1 MHQQARIPQ
10 RKASSPTPSPQLPS
24 SRGAPNADAGIGG
37 ARPRAGPNL
46 SMNQPAAAP
55 AVSDSTPASALPSDS
70 VKKLDQI
77 VQNFYTKA
85 AALILDSRMKLR
97 PILNSS
103 GAPKV
108 NKWYQIETDEIDDF
122 REELKTWKTC
132 GSLENLPPPMVI
144 EVFLDASSLKESQ
157 SLITIDEQGKRWDV
171 MEQLQSSR
179 SSEGTSPRT
188 FGRNTEVVLERWTVE
203 LMPNTSMPTED
214 FGPILPTIY
223 KKAIVFFRSLF
234 ITTRLLP
241 AWKFTSHGRTK
252 GCVAALS
259 PRCRILMQ
267 RPHRTSPDLLRS
279 PIDGKSDPITEYMFG
294 DLDVPVGRLSTSVTY
309 RNDCNFKIDDAES
322 LLSSRFMGID
332 ENYFKPS
339 IPTRTGSPRATQ
351 PEVGSLRD
359 HRRRPGIGDVQQ
371 TYGSLSTFHG
381 DGPLGTSPITA
392 LRSVKHP
399 GSDTSSP
406 PASLPR
412 QSDFDAPHSLPI
424 GTKGQSSRH
433 ATRPDGSSRRPS
445 ISFQPFKAGS
455 LSGSPVPRS
464 LEPESPASLQSR
476 TSAFPPMQ
484 PRQRTSLTAGMPAS
498 LRGGPPQPTDIP
510 VVGSPRPSSSSR
522 YSSSFTH
529 RRNRPSIS
537 GPSRGGPDDEQ
548 GSSGRQS
555 LASSV
560 VQPGS
565 GLLAEPENTSSGSLP
580 AEEDDISDFLKILD
594 SKKTLKSFEPTK
606 RESATNKTVAQ
617 LSRFHLMKESNNAL
631 GDSMTSSMQLQR
643 SSSSSSRQLT
653 SVPGMVAP
661 ASMSPSSSSPGKP
674 ISPHT
679 PHTPAIP
686 SRLSE
691 NSIVDHTDER
701 SRAVSRGARPEG
713 PSIPETSRES
723 TITQEG
729 TTAIDIPLSPRLG
742 SHQRRSSSVAQQTR
756 ATADDEETDL
766 AFANRSISLGA
777 EDREPPTLS
786 TLRRQLQLQDE
797 STARES
803 PPSSLR
809 PAPEIRSASVSV
821 AMLRGSTEETP
832 PEGLISV
839 SQTSSPFQRKRYTG
853 MSAGRGQTPPPQ
865 LTQSGRGSYTG
876 ACSSRLIRGDDESVG
891 DEPLMFTLSE
901 MDAQGRRSIEEGRGS
916 VNTGSNTGSERAVFE
931 PRGTTRRG
939 W

>member
-1 MHQQARIPQ
+1 MQ
-10 RKASSPTPSPQLPS
+10 
-24 SRGAPNADAGIGG
+24 
-37 ARPRAGPNL
+37 
-46 SMNQPAAAP
+46 
-55 AVSDSTPASALPSDS
+55 
-70 VKKLDQI
+70 
-77 VQNFYTKA
+77 
-85 AALILDSRMKLR
+85 
-97 PILNSS
+97 
-103 GAPKV
+103 
-108 NKWYQIETDEIDDF
+108 YQIETDEIDDF

-144 EVFLDASSLKESQ
+144 EVYLDASSLKESQ
-157 SLITIDEQGKRWDV
+157 SLITVDEEGKRWDV

-179 SSEGTSPRT
+179 SSDSTSPHA

-203 LMPNTSMPTED
+203 LIPNGSLPTED

-241 AWKFTSHGRTK
+241 AWKFTSHGMAK

-267 RPHRTSPDLLRS
+267 RPHRKSPDLLKS
-279 PIDGKSDPITEYMFG
+279 PIDGRPDPVTEFMFG
-294 DLDVPVGRLSTSVTY
+294 DLDVPVGRLTTSVTY
-309 RNDCNFKIDDAES
+309 RNECNFRIDDAES

-339 IPTRTGSPRATQ
+339 IPQRIGSPRTAQ

-359 HRRRPGIGDVQQ
+359 NRKRPGIGDVQQ

-381 DGPLGTSPITA
+381 DGPLGTSPISA
-392 LRSVKHP
+392 LRSVKPP

-406 PASLPR
+406 PASLPK

-424 GTKGQSSRH
+424 GNRGQSNRH
-433 ATRPDGSSRRPS
+433 ATGSARRPS

-476 TSAFPPMQ
+476 NAAFASMQ

-529 RRNRPSIS
+529 RRNRPSTS
-537 GPSRGGPDDEQ
+537 GPSKGGPDDEQ
-548 GSSGRQS
+548 SSSGRQS

-560 VQPGS
+560 AQPGS
-565 GLLAEPENTSSGSLP
+565 GLLAEPDNASSGSLP
-580 AEEDDISDFLKILD
+580 AEEDNISEFLKILD

-606 RESATNKTVAQ
+606 RDSATNKTVAQ

-631 GDSMTSSMQLQR
+631 GESMTSSMQLQR

-691 NSIVDHTDER
+691 NSIVDHSEER
-701 SRAVSRGARPEG
+701 SRAISRSARPRG
-713 PSIPETSRES
+713 PSIPESSRQN

-729 TTAIDIPLSPRLG
+729 TIAIDIPLSPRLG

-756 ATADDEETDL
+756 AADEEETDL
-766 AFANRSISLGA
+766 AFANRSVSLGA
-777 EDREPPTLS
+777 EDREPPNLNTL
-786 TLRRQLQLQDE
+786 LGRQLQLEEE
-797 STARES
+797 STIRES
-803 PPSSLR
+803 QKDSLQ
-809 PAPEIRSASVSV
+809 PAPEIRSASASA
-821 AMLRGSTEETP
+821 AMLGGSTEETP
-832 PEGLISV
+832 PAGLISV
-839 SQTSSPFQRKRYTG
+839 AQSSSPVQRKRYAG
-853 MSAGRGQTPPPQ
+853 MNAGRGQTPPPHP
-865 LTQSGRGSYTG
+865 TQSARGSYIG
-876 ACSSRLIRGDDESVG
+876 GSSSRLVRGDDDSVG

-916 VNTGSNTGSERAVFE
+916 VNTGSNTGSERAGFE

>member
-1 MHQQARIPQ
+1 
-10 RKASSPTPSPQLPS
+10 
-24 SRGAPNADAGIGG
+24 
-37 ARPRAGPNL
+37 
-46 SMNQPAAAP
+46 
-55 AVSDSTPASALPSDS
+55 
-70 VKKLDQI
+70 
-77 VQNFYTKA
+77 
-85 AALILDSRMKLR
+85 
-97 PILNSS
+97 
-103 GAPKV
+103 
-108 NKWYQIETDEIDDF
+108 
-122 REELKTWKTC
+122 
-132 GSLENLPPPMVI
+132 MVI
-144 EVFLDASSLKESQ
+144 EVYLDASSLKESQ
-157 SLITIDEQGKRWDV
+157 SLITVDEDGKRWDV

-179 SSEGTSPRT
+179 SSTDGTSPNT

-203 LMPNTSMPTED
+203 LIRSNLSPTDD

-241 AWKFTSHGRTK
+241 AWKFTSHGMAK

-259 PRCRILMQ
+259 PRCRVLAQKPQ
-267 RPHRTSPDLLRS
+267 RRSPDLLKS
-279 PIDGKSDPITEYMFG
+279 PIDGRPDPVTEYMFG
-294 DLDVPVGRLSTSVTY
+294 DLDVPVGRLTTSVTY
-309 RNDCNFKIDDAES
+309 RNECNFRIDDAES

-332 ENYFKPS
+332 ENFFKPS
-339 IPTRTGSPRATQ
+339 IPQSTGSPSTLH

-359 HRRRPGIGDVQQ
+359 HRKRPGTGPIQQ

-392 LRSVKHP
+392 LRSVKPP

-406 PASLPR
+406 PASLPK
-412 QSDFDAPHSLPI
+412 QSEFDAPHSLPI
-424 GTKGQSSRH
+424 GRGQPIRN
-433 ATRPDGSSRRPS
+433 AARADGSSRRPS

-455 LSGSPVPRS
+455 LSNSPVPRS
-464 LEPESPASLQSR
+464 LEPESPASAQARASG
-476 TSAFPPMQ
+476 FPMQ

-510 VVGSPRPSSSSR
+510 IVGSPRPSSSSR

-548 GSSGRQS
+548 NSSGRQS

-560 VQPGS
+560 AQPGS
-565 GLLAEPENTSSGSLP
+565 GLLAEPDNTSSGSLP
-580 AEEDDISDFLKILD
+580 AEEDNISEFLKVLD

-606 RESATNKTVAQ
+606 RDSATNKTVAQ

-691 NSIVDHTDER
+691 NSIVDHSDDR
-701 SRAVSRGARPEG
+701 SRTVSRGTRPRG

-723 TITQEG
+723 TITQGG

-756 ATADDEETDL
+756 AAADDDETDL
-766 AFANRSISLGA
+766 AFANRSVSLGA
-777 EDREPPTLS
+777 DDREPPTLS
-786 TLRRQLQLQDE
+786 TLLGRQMQLGEE
-797 STARES
+797 STVRES
-803 PPSSLR
+803 DSSSLR
-809 PAPEIRSASVSV
+809 PAAEIRSASASA

-832 PEGLISV
+832 PDGLISV
-839 SQTSSPFQRKRYTG
+839 AQSSSPFRRKRYAG
-853 MSAGRGQTPPPQ
+853 MSAGRGQTPPPA
-865 LTQSGRGSYTG
+865 TQSIRGSYTG
-876 ACSSRLIRGDDESVG
+876 SSSSRLVRGDDESVG

-916 VNTGSNTGSERAVFE
+916 VNTGSNTGSERAGFE
-931 PRGTTRRG
+931 PRGTARRG

>member
-1 MHQQARIPQ
+1 
-10 RKASSPTPSPQLPS
+10 
-24 SRGAPNADAGIGG
+24 
-37 ARPRAGPNL
+37 
-46 SMNQPAAAP
+46 
-55 AVSDSTPASALPSDS
+55 
-70 VKKLDQI
+70 
-77 VQNFYTKA
+77 
-85 AALILDSRMKLR
+85 
-97 PILNSS
+97 
-103 GAPKV
+103 
-108 NKWYQIETDEIDDF
+108 
-122 REELKTWKTC
+122 
-132 GSLENLPPPMVI
+132 MVI
-144 EVFLDASSLKESQ
+144 EVYLDASSLKESQ
-157 SLITIDEQGKRWDV
+157 SLITVDEEGKRWDV

-179 SSEGTSPRT
+179 SSDSTSAHAL
-188 FGRNTEVVLERWTVE
+188 GRNTEVVLERWTVE
-203 LMPNTSMPTED
+203 LIPSGSLPTED

-241 AWKFTSHGRTK
+241 AWKFTSQGMAK

-267 RPHRTSPDLLRS
+267 RPHRTSPDLLKS
-279 PIDGKSDPITEYMFG
+279 PIDGRPDPVTEYMFG
-294 DLDVPVGRLSTSVTY
+294 DLDVPVGRLTTSVTY
-309 RNDCNFKIDDAES
+309 RNECNFRIDDAES
-322 LLSSRFMGID
+322 LLSSRFMGLD
-332 ENYFKPS
+332 ENYFRPS
-339 IPTRTGSPRATQ
+339 IPQGLGSQRATQ

-359 HRRRPGIGDVQQ
+359 HRKRPGIGDVQQ

-381 DGPLGTSPITA
+381 DGPLGTSPISA
-392 LRSVKHP
+392 LRSVRPP

-424 GTKGQSSRH
+424 GTRGQSSRQ
-433 ATRPDGSSRRPS
+433 TRPDGSARRPS

-476 TSAFPPMQ
+476 GSAFPPMQ

-510 VVGSPRPSSSSR
+510 VVGSPRPTSSNR

-537 GPSRGGPDDEQ
+537 GPGKGGPDDEQ
-548 GSSGRQS
+548 SSSGRQS

-560 VQPGS
+560 AQPGS
-565 GLLAEPENTSSGSLP
+565 GLLAEPDNASSGSLP
-580 AEEDDISDFLKILD
+580 AEEDNISEFLKILD

-691 NSIVDHTDER
+691 NSIVDHSEDR
-701 SRAVSRGARPEG
+701 SRTVSRSTRPRG
-713 PSIPETSRES
+713 PSIPESSRQN

-756 ATADDEETDL
+756 AADEEETDL
-766 AFANRSISLGA
+766 AFANRSVSLGA

-786 TLRRQLQLQDE
+786 TLLGRQLQLEEE
-797 STARES
+797 STVRES
-803 PPSSLR
+803 SESSLR
-809 PAPEIRSASVSV
+809 PAPEIRSASVSA

-832 PEGLISV
+832 PDGLISV
-839 SQTSSPFQRKRYTG
+839 AQSSSPFQRKRYAG

-865 LTQSGRGSYTG
+865 PIQSARGSYTG
-876 ACSSRLIRGDDESVG
+876 GSSSRLVRGDDESVG

-916 VNTGSNTGSERAVFE
+916 VNTGSNTGSERTGFE
-931 PRGTTRRG
+931 PRGTSRRG